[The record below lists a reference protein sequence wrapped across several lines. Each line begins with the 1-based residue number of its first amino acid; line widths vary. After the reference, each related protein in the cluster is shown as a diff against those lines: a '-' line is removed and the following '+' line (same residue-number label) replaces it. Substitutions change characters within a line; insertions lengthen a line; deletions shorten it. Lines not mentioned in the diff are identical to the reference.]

1 MTKPSE
7 INIPNLSEQIRGDLG
22 LNKSG
27 QLDESYVAM
36 IKKFNLTTELLS
48 PKAKSAHIDLY
59 KEDIEQLNKVS
70 AQLDT
75 ANRLGTAVGLGPY
88 RALKFTEVEL
98 LNSVYLHELYFA
110 NISDPHS
117 QINMNTLSYMRL
129 ERDFGKFDDW
139 QFDMIACAMS
149 AQNGWAVTGYSTF
162 LQRFVNF
169 FMDGDKASMPV
180 GMYPVIV
187 IDVHEHAYFRD
198 YLNDRKAYVY
208 AMMKELRWDVIE
220 ERFKRADG
228 IAATLR

>member
-1 MTKPSE
+1 M
-7 INIPNLSEQIRGDLG
+7 
-22 LNKSG
+22 
-27 QLDESYVAM
+27 
-36 IKKFNLTTELLS
+36 
-48 PKAKSAHIDLY
+48 
-59 KEDIEQLNKVS
+59 
-70 AQLDT
+70 
-75 ANRLGTAVGLGPY
+75 
-88 RALKFTEVEL
+88 KFTEVEL